1 MDAVKYLDMQ
11 MFLEI
16 ERIKKPSAA
25 VLSIAKMVCLFF
37 EIVRDR
43 DAQEMEKIERLIT
56 WA

>member
-1 MDAVKYLDMQ
+1 

-37 EIVRDR
+37 EIIKDS
-43 DAQEMEKIERLIT
+43 DAQEMEKIERLVT
-56 WA
+56 WAQI

>member
-43 DAQEMEKIERLIT
+43 DAQEMEKIERLVT